1 MAKLGCLSNPEKKHL
16 AAVPEIGFCEEKN
29 RLQDD
34 FLQAIR
40 EFNFLLEQQTG
51 AVIAGDEDFN
61 RFDILLHAAQE
72 QKERAKYLWMM
83 HVDSHGC

>member
-1 MAKLGCLSNPEKKHL
+1 MLDCLENPERKHS

-29 RLQDD
+29 RLQND

-40 EFNFLLEQQTG
+40 TFNALLDQQTR

-61 RFDILLHAAQE
+61 RFDILLHAAQDE
-72 QKERAKYLWMM
+72 KERAKYLWMM

>member
-1 MAKLGCLSNPEKKHL
+1 MLECLENPEKKHL

-29 RLQDD
+29 RLQEN

-40 EFNFLLEQQTG
+40 DFNVLLEQQTR
-51 AVIAGDEDFN
+51 AVIVGDEDFN
-61 RFDILLHAAQE
+61 RFDLLLHAAQDE
-72 QKERAKYLWMM
+72 KERAKYLWMM